1 MCEWF
6 YCWKELRVART
17 SNYFY
22 LPSNKCGSDTI
33 YEGYQSIYH
42 LIQELPILHHFSL
55 IRIIASSSN
64 DLDFEDDKVVFQCWL
79 CVNYWTIYRTL
90 TKLQISRE
98 ILFARDGRNQNFTVR
113 TYSNKWIKKMKLSW
127 IVLSLLLLVVEQ
139 IQSSR
144 YRRSDPVTNENYLKQ
159 ANDVLDR
166 VPLIDGYT
174 AEISILLKTSSLMV
188 CSFYFYC
195 SQPQWFSVDFA

>member
-1 MCEWF
+1 
-6 YCWKELRVART
+6 
-17 SNYFY
+17 
-22 LPSNKCGSDTI
+22 
-33 YEGYQSIYH
+33 
-42 LIQELPILHHFSL
+42 
-55 IRIIASSSN
+55 
-64 DLDFEDDKVVFQCWL
+64 
-79 CVNYWTIYRTL
+79 
-90 TKLQISRE
+90 
-98 ILFARDGRNQNFTVR
+98 
-113 TYSNKWIKKMKLSW
+113 MKLSW

-174 AEISILLKTSSLMV
+174 AESLLLKISSLMV

-195 SQPQWFSVDFA
+195 SQPQ

>member
-1 MCEWF
+1 
-6 YCWKELRVART
+6 
-17 SNYFY
+17 
-22 LPSNKCGSDTI
+22 
-33 YEGYQSIYH
+33 
-42 LIQELPILHHFSL
+42 
-55 IRIIASSSN
+55 
-64 DLDFEDDKVVFQCWL
+64 
-79 CVNYWTIYRTL
+79 
-90 TKLQISRE
+90 
-98 ILFARDGRNQNFTVR
+98 
-113 TYSNKWIKKMKLSW
+113 MKLSW

-195 SQPQWFSVDFA
+195 SQPQ